1 MSASDLHPN
10 LQPMF
15 EEVLRRNPGESEFHQ
30 AVFELIHSL
39 TPIAGKQPEYIKW
52 SILNRICEPERQI
65 IFRVRGSTT
74 PGSPHQP
81 RLPGA
86 VQLALGPFKGG
97 LRFHSVNLSI
107 IKFLG

>member
-39 TPIAGKQPEYIKW
+39 PPPRA
-52 SILNRICEPERQI
+52 
-65 IFRVRGSTT
+65 
-74 PGSPHQP
+74 SPHS
-81 RLPGA
+81 LIMA
-86 VQLALGPFKGG
+86 
-97 LRFHSVNLSI
+97 
-107 IKFLG
+107 